1 MSTRKPKKLAEGMNI
16 YITELDFYRT
26 PITLGLIPWPF
37 RVYISMGFKLT
48 SEYYFKGHNKD
59 LFRKIRKDL
68 DPFYKELQNYSN
80 SDFVILY
87 ITLFIWLFFFPVIIQ
102 YDAF

>member
-1 MSTRKPKKLAEGMNI
+1 LSTRKPKKLAEGMNI

-59 LFRKIRKDL
+59 LFRKLERIWI
-68 DPFYKELQNYSN
+68 PFIKN
-80 SDFVILY
+80 FKIIVIP
-87 ITLFIWLFFFPVIIQ
+87 IS
-102 YDAF
+102 